1 VVEEDGYYR
10 NLLLAPP
17 SGEYYSQP
25 VTFHA
30 LNMTAAENDVFVQTA
45 APVFKDVEFDI
56 HFTKAAPDDTFAPVG
71 IGGGESNLPS
81 WMLFGGVFLL
91 LSVLIGWFVVRRL
104 RDT

>member
-45 APVFKDVEFDI
+45 APVFKDVGFDI
-56 HFTKAAPDDTFAPVG
+56 HFTRAEPEEPPAQVG
-71 IGGGESNLPS
+71 GGGEPNILV
-81 WMLFGGVFLL
+81 WGFFAGTFLFLAG
-91 LSVLIGWFVVRRL
+91 LIGWFVVRKQHA
-104 RDT
+104 T